1 MPTTPTEPLR
11 RETDG
16 FTFVVL
22 GLLST
27 LRRID
32 EQASRPA
39 SGRHEPLAAGR
50 PGVDET
56 IHAGLGI
63 HSLRRTLERWL
74 EVAAR
79 TTPEEP
85 PRTPRAAP
93 REILR

>member
-1 MPTTPTEPLR
+1 MPTPPTEPLL

-27 LRRID
+27 LRRLD
-32 EQASRPA
+32 EQAARPA
-39 SGRHEPLAAGR
+39 SGPADREAPRRAG
-50 PGVDET
+50 DET

-63 HSLRRTLERWL
+63 RSLRRTLERWL
-74 EVAAR
+74 EIAAR
-79 TTPEEP
+79 AAPDDAP

>member
-1 MPTTPTEPLR
+1 MPTPPTEPLL

-32 EQASRPA
+32 EQAARPA
-39 SGRHEPLAAGR
+39 SGRAHPRAARRG
-50 PGVDET
+50 GDET

-79 TTPEEP
+79 AAPEDAP